1 MGRTH
6 PKPVRPIVVVQR
18 VHVRR
23 VEVQV
28 ATVVLV
34 VRNRQRCSPRH
45 WNSCDTPTQG
55 NITTYCIYRR
65 TFRNPDIKLSITARN
80 MASDTSIRHDRFYTD
95 SGLLNLSGTL
105 SQVLAIRN
113 AGLILFCV
121 GKGILFIYIF
131 SCLYFFLTLCVLS
144 PCIIMP
150 SRQLLR
156 QQLHLLG
163 KRRILLHTDM
173 PHILQQS

>member
-1 MGRTH
+1 MKLL
-6 PKPVRPIVVVQR
+6 PKQSIMLSLFVLLFMLISVLAVVIPHAFGFTMAIV
-18 VHVRR
+18 
-23 VEVQV
+23 
-28 ATVVLV
+28 
-34 VRNRQRCSPRH
+34 
-45 WNSCDTPTQG
+45 NSDAMEPT
-55 NITTYCIYRR
+55 Y
-65 TFRNPDIKLSITARN
+65 SE
-80 MASDTSIRHDRFYTD
+80 
-95 SGLLNLSGTL
+95 NLSGTL

-131 SCLYFFLTLCVLS
+131 SCLYFFLTLFVLS

>member
-1 MGRTH
+1 MY
-6 PKPVRPIVVVQR
+6 K
-18 VHVRR
+18 
-23 VEVQV
+23 
-28 ATVVLV
+28 
-34 VRNRQRCSPRH
+34 RQ

>member
-1 MGRTH
+1 MEGFVLLDTGAWSLV
-6 PKPVRPIVVVQR
+6 PPLLALALALITKEVYSSLLIGIV
-18 VHVRR
+18 
-23 VEVQV
+23 
-28 ATVVLV
+28 
-34 VRNRQRCSPRH
+34 
-45 WNSCDTPTQG
+45 
-55 NITTYCIYRR
+55 
-65 TFRNPDIKLSITARN
+65 
-80 MASDTSIRHDRFYTD
+80 
-95 SGLLNLSGTL
+95 SGLLIYQFS
-105 SQVLAIRN
+105 LAGVGLEQTIDGLCLLPNIFIEQISAN